1 MTPPP
6 GVAIQQAPPQTK
18 FKLQSI
24 LVNTPVTVRDAKGE
38 MVHDLESRN
47 FRLTDNGVEQKI
59 SHFDLGS
66 DPLSLVVVVETSSRL
81 DAILPEMRKAGI
93 LLTQTVMGPSGEA
106 ALVGFN
112 DSVDKLQDFTVNA
125 DAIETAMTRLKEGT
139 SGAKLTMPWGLAWKC
154 SAAGQWP
161 RQRNPGAAA

>member
-1 MTPPP
+1 MRRSHHRLRFSFILVLGCFAATVHAQAPEGPMTPQP
-6 GVAIQQAPPQTK
+6 GVVIQQAPPQTK

-38 MVHDLESRN
+38 MVHDLERRN

-81 DAILPEMRKAGI
+81 DAILPEVRKTGI
-93 LLTQTVMGPSGEA
+93 LLTQTVMGRMA
-106 ALVGFN
+106 
-112 DSVDKLQDFTVNA
+112 
-125 DAIETAMTRLKEGT
+125 
-139 SGAKLTMPWGLAWKC
+139 
-154 SAAGQWP
+154 
-161 RQRNPGAAA
+161 RQRLWALMIPWTSCRTSPRTPTPSKRR